1 MTVRMR
7 PAILLLSISLIISTL
22 NACVSLN
29 KAKPNVAIYDFGL
42 SVPSEGNQLE
52 SNQRESNQQL
62 TLKILLDEPVAAE
75 SLNHNKIRYRLNYQN
90 PLRVFY
96 YSESRWAAKPSELFS
111 SRLSQMVNLPKNPT
125 NCSLK
130 LKIEAFDHVFQTAAT
145 SDGIVQLSA
154 LVVEKKS
161 KKIIS
166 SQLITESV
174 TSTSSNVQGGTAA
187 LQQASENALKK
198 VINWGNMMADD
209 SELCQ

>member
-1 MTVRMR
+1 MRLRMR

-42 SVPSEGNQLE
+42 SVPSEGNQ
-52 SNQRESNQQL
+52 SESNQQL
-62 TLKILLDEPVAAE
+62 TLKIWLDEPVAAE
-75 SLNHNKIRYRLNYQN
+75 SLNHNKIRYRLHYQN

-96 YSESRWAAKPSELFS
+96 YTESRWAATPSELFS
-111 SRLSQMVNLPKNPT
+111 GKLSNMVNVAKNSMT
-125 NCSLK
+125 CSLK
-130 LKIEAFDHVFQTAAT
+130 LKIEAFDHVFQTT
-145 SDGIVQLSA
+145 SASEGFVQLSVS
-154 LVVEKKS
+154 LIEKKS

-209 SELCQ
+209 SEICQ

>member
-1 MTVRMR
+1 MR
-7 PAILLLSISLIISTL
+7 PAILLLSVGLIISTL

-29 KAKPNVAIYDFGL
+29 KTKQNVAVYDFGL
-42 SVPSEGNQLE
+42 SVPSEGNQ
-52 SNQRESNQQL
+52 SESNQQL

-75 SLNHNKIRYRLNYQN
+75 SLNHNKIPYRLNYQN

-111 SRLSQMVNLPKNPT
+111 SKLSKMVNVAKNSMP
-125 NCSLK
+125 CSLK
-130 LKIEAFDHVFQTAAT
+130 LKIEAFDHVFQTPSA
-145 SDGIVQLSA
+145 SEGFVQLSVS
-154 LVVEKKS
+154 LIEKKS

-174 TSTSSNVQGGTAA
+174 TSTSPNAQGGTVA
-187 LQQASENALKK
+187 LQQASEHALKK

-209 SELCQ
+209 SELCR

>member
-1 MTVRMR
+1 MR
-7 PAILLLSISLIISTL
+7 PAILLLSIGLIISTL

-29 KAKPNVAIYDFGL
+29 KTKPNMAVYDFGL
-42 SVPSEGNQLE
+42 SVPSEGNQ
-52 SNQRESNQQL
+52 SESNQQL

-96 YSESRWAAKPSELFS
+96 YTESRWAATPSELFS
-111 SRLSQMVNLPKNPT
+111 SKLSKMVNVAKNSMP
-125 NCSLK
+125 CSLK
-130 LKIEAFDHVFQTAAT
+130 FKIEAFDHVFQTPSA
-145 SDGIVQLSA
+145 SESFVQLSVS
-154 LVVEKKS
+154 LIEKKS

-174 TSTSSNVQGGTAA
+174 TSTSSNVQGGTVA

>member
-1 MTVRMR
+1 MR
-7 PAILLLSISLIISTL
+7 PTILLLSVSLIISTL
-22 NACVSLN
+22 SACVSLN
-29 KAKPNVAIYDFGL
+29 KTKQNVAIYDFGL
-42 SVPSEGNQLE
+42 FVPSEGNQ
-52 SNQRESNQQL
+52 SESNQQL
-62 TLKILLDEPVAAE
+62 TLKIWLDEPVAAE

-96 YSESRWAAKPSELFS
+96 YTESRWAATPSELFS
-111 SRLSQMVNLPKNPT
+111 NKLSQMVNLPKNPT

-130 LKIEAFDHVFQTAAT
+130 LKIEAFDHVFQTPSA
-145 SDGIVQLSA
+145 SEGFVQLSVS
-154 LVVEKKS
+154 LIEKKS

-174 TSTSSNVQGGTAA
+174 TSTSSNVQGGTVA

>member
-1 MTVRMR
+1 MRIRMR

-29 KAKPNVAIYDFGL
+29 KTKQNMAVYDFGL
-42 SVPSEGNQLE
+42 FIPIE
-52 SNQRESNQQL
+52 SSQQI
-62 TLKILLDEPVAAE
+62 TSKILLDEPVAAE
-75 SLNHNKIRYRLNYQN
+75 PLNHNKMRYRLNYQN

-96 YSESRWAAKPSELFS
+96 YSESRWVAKPAELFS
-111 SRLSQMVNLPKNPT
+111 SKLSQMVNLPKNPT

-130 LKIEAFDHVFQTAAT
+130 LKIEAFDHVFQTVAT

-154 LVVEKKS
+154 LVVERKS
-161 KKIIS
+161 KKIVS

-174 TSTSSNVQGGTAA
+174 TSPSPNAQGGAVA

-209 SELCQ
+209 SELCR

>member
-1 MTVRMR
+1 MRLRMR
-7 PAILLLSISLIISTL
+7 PAILLLSIGLIISTL

-29 KAKPNVAIYDFGL
+29 KTKPNMAVYDFGL
-42 SVPSEGNQLE
+42 FIPTE
-52 SNQRESNQQL
+52 SSQQI
-62 TLKILLDEPVAAE
+62 TSKILLDEPVAAE
-75 SLNHNKIRYRLNYQN
+75 PLNHNKMRYRLNYQN

-96 YSESRWAAKPSELFS
+96 YSESRWAATPSALFS
-111 SRLSQMVNLPKNPT
+111 SKLSQMVNVAKNPT

-145 SDGIVQLSA
+145 SDGVVQLSA
-154 LVVEKKS
+154 LVVERKS
-161 KKIIS
+161 KKIVS

-174 TSTSSNVQGGTAA
+174 MSLSPNAQGGAVA

-209 SELCQ
+209 SELCR